1 MLSGKQ
7 RLLDEMIRPVVEG
20 LGFEFWGMEFV
31 SQGKHSVLRVFIDS
45 ENGITLENCEVVSRQ
60 VSGVMDV
67 EDPIAGEYALEVSSP
82 GMDRPLYTLNQYE
95 RYAGHKVSLK
105 LRMPFDG
112 RRKFEGVLK
121 GIEGSDVVIVV
132 EDNEYLFPVDSIDKA
147 NVVPQFD

>member
-1 MLSGKQ
+1 LSGKQ

-45 ENGITLENCEVVSRQ
+45 ENGIMLEDCEVVSRQ

-82 GMDRPLYTLNQYE
+82 GMDRPLYTLDQFE

>member
-1 MLSGKQ
+1 MSGKQ

-45 ENGITLENCEVVSRQ
+45 ENGIMLEDCEVVSRQ

-82 GMDRPLYTLNQYE
+82 GMDRPLYTLDQFE

-132 EDNEYLFPVDSIDKA
+132 EDSEYLFPVDSIDKA

>member
-1 MLSGKQ
+1 MSGKQ

-45 ENGITLENCEVVSRQ
+45 ENGIMLEDCEAVSRQ

-82 GMDRPLYTLNQYE
+82 GMDRPLYTLDQFE

-105 LRMPFDG
+105 LRMPSDG

-121 GIEGSDVVIVV
+121 GIEGNDVVMVV

>member
-1 MLSGKQ
+1 MSGKQ
-7 RLLDEMIRPVVEG
+7 RLLEELIRPVVEG

-45 ENGITLENCEVVSRQ
+45 ENGIMLEDCEVVSRQ
-60 VSGVMDV
+60 ISGVMDV

-82 GMDRPLYTLNQYE
+82 GMDRPLYRLDQFE

-121 GIEGSDVVIVV
+121 GIEGSDVVVVV
-132 EDNEYLFPVDSIDKA
+132 EDSEYLFPVDSIDKA

>member
-1 MLSGKQ
+1 
-7 RLLDEMIRPVVEG
+7 
-20 LGFEFWGMEFV
+20 
-31 SQGKHSVLRVFIDS
+31 
-45 ENGITLENCEVVSRQ
+45 
-60 VSGVMDV
+60 MDV

-82 GMDRPLYTLNQYE
+82 GMDRPLYTLDQFE

-121 GIEGSDVVIVV
+121 GIEGNDVVMVV
-132 EDNEYLFPVDSIDKA
+132 DDSEYLFPVDSIDKA

>member
-1 MLSGKQ
+1 MSGKQ
-7 RLLDEMIRPVVEG
+7 RILDEMIRPVVEG
-20 LGFEFWGMEFV
+20 LGYEFWGIEFI

-45 ENGITLENCEVVSRQ
+45 ENGIMLEDCEAVSRQ

-82 GMDRPLYTLNQYE
+82 GMDRPLYTLDQFE
-95 RYAGHKVSLK
+95 RYAGHKVSLR

-121 GIEGSDVVIVV
+121 GIEGSDVVMVV
-132 EDNEYLFPVDSIDKA
+132 EDTEYLFPVDSIDKA

>member
-1 MLSGKQ
+1 MSGKQ

-45 ENGITLENCEVVSRQ
+45 ENGIMLEDCEVVSRQ

-82 GMDRPLYTLNQYE
+82 GMDRPLYTLDQFE

>member
-1 MLSGKQ
+1 
-7 RLLDEMIRPVVEG
+7 MIRPVVEG
-20 LGFEFWGMEFV
+20 LGYEFWGIEFI

-45 ENGITLENCEVVSRQ
+45 ENGIMLEDCEAVSRQ

-82 GMDRPLYTLNQYE
+82 GMDRPLYTLDQFE
-95 RYAGHKVSLK
+95 RYAGHKVSLR

-121 GIEGSDVVIVV
+121 GIEGSDVVMVV
-132 EDNEYLFPVDSIDKA
+132 EDTEYLFPVDSIDKA

>member
-1 MLSGKQ
+1 MSGKQ

-45 ENGITLENCEVVSRQ
+45 ENGIMLEDCEVVSRQ

-82 GMDRPLYTLNQYE
+82 GMDRPLYTLDQFE
-95 RYAGHKVSLK
+95 RYAGHRVSLR

>member
-1 MLSGKQ
+1 MSGKQ

-45 ENGITLENCEVVSRQ
+45 ENGIMLEDCEVVSRQ

-82 GMDRPLYTLNQYE
+82 GMDRPLYTLDQFE
-95 RYAGHKVSLK
+95 RYAGHKVNLK

>member
-1 MLSGKQ
+1 LSGKQ

-45 ENGITLENCEVVSRQ
+45 ENGIMLEDCEVVSRQ

-82 GMDRPLYTLNQYE
+82 GMDRPLYTLDQFG
-95 RYAGHKVSLK
+95 RYAGHKVSLR

>member
-1 MLSGKQ
+1 MSGKQ

-20 LGFEFWGMEFV
+20 LGFEFWGMEYI
-31 SQGKHSVLRVFIDS
+31 SQGKHSTLRVFIDS
-45 ENGITLENCEVVSRQ
+45 EDGITLENCELVSRQ

-82 GMDRPLYTLNQYE
+82 GMDRPLYTLDQFE
-95 RYAGHKVSLK
+95 RYAGHRVSLR

-121 GIEGSDVVIVV
+121 GIEGNDVVMVV
-132 EDNEYLFPVDSIDKA
+132 DDTEYLFPVDSIDKA

>member
-1 MLSGKQ
+1 MSGKQ

>member
-1 MLSGKQ
+1 
-7 RLLDEMIRPVVEG
+7 
-20 LGFEFWGMEFV
+20 
-31 SQGKHSVLRVFIDS
+31 
-45 ENGITLENCEVVSRQ
+45 
-60 VSGVMDV
+60 MDV

-82 GMDRPLYTLNQYE
+82 GMDRPLYTLDQFE